1 MKKRGE
7 ARDRGKGTQGER
19 GPEKRWAAKKTTSM
33 GDMIKKKVKCLGAK
47 ISIKNVFT
55 QDVLCVEWPEH
66 PKWMSGCTVS
76 DCGRYLFVS
85 PSQAPAPTFLQPKS
99 RVCRLL
105 LLHWA
110 IFTDPDPLS
119 FG

>member
-1 MKKRGE
+1 VQKIVE
-7 ARDRGKGTQGER
+7 ARGRGKGTQGER

-33 GDMIKKKVKCLGAK
+33 GDMIKKKAEWLGAR
-47 ISIKNVFT
+47 ISIKDVF

-85 PSQAPAPTFLQPKS
+85 PSQAPAPTVLPSQAA
-99 RVCRLL
+99 CM
-105 LLHWA
+105 
-110 IFTDPDPLS
+110 
-119 FG
+119 

>member
-1 MKKRGE
+1 M
-7 ARDRGKGTQGER
+7 GKETQGEG

-33 GDMIKKKVKCLGAK
+33 GDMIKKKVESLGAK
-47 ISIKNVFT
+47 TSIKEVFT

-85 PSQAPAPTFLQPKS
+85 PSQAPAPTFLPSQAAEYVVDCYCCLGPVL
-99 RVCRLL
+99 RIRIL
-105 LLHWA
+105 
-110 IFTDPDPLS
+110 LS